1 MPSRNAG
8 QLLSA
13 VVEISAARF
22 PSKAS
27 GKGEFVA
34 AAVFAARWIV
44 TVVGFDLLPV
54 FEGTAVLTISSF
66 SSSSSFVGSF
76 RRCTSYR
83 LIEDAW
89 CRLCR
94 SEDDVSV
101 LARTVEVRHARSRR
115 NDRAIRKRG
124 ARELVDLDRLWVFEA
139 GQDDEAMVTSDRA
152 IDAKGEFNRI

>member
-66 SSSSSFVGSF
+66 SSSSSSSSFVDSF

-94 SEDDVSV
+94 SEDDDVSV

-124 ARELVDLDRLWVFEA
+124 ARELVDLDRL
-139 GQDDEAMVTSDRA
+139 
-152 IDAKGEFNRI
+152 